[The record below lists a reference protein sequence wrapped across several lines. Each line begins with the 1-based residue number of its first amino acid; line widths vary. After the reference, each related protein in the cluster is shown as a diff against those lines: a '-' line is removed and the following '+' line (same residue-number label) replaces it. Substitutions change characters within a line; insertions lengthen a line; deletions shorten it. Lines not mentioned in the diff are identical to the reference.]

1 MWRQPAV
8 WLVRALARFAAGGAG
23 AGMINLPG
31 AIAGGVEICAASDH
45 RCINTPDAGE
55 TPIKVVSYRDG
66 EGEAVIMYRGNRYV
80 AQANHVTV
88 MFKGC
93 NASLA
98 SFVQNK
104 MCPGVRR

>member
-1 MWRQPAV
+1 MFRKPAMC
-8 WLVRALARFAAGGAG
+8 LLSAIALFAAGPAF
-23 AGMINLPG
+23 ALMINLPG